1 MTAYRE
7 AGVDIEAG
15 EALVDRIKSAVKS
28 TWSSGVQGDFGG
40 FAGGISLPDGFDD
53 PVVVMSTDG
62 CGTKADVA
70 RQAGIFSGLGQDL
83 VASCIDDLAA
93 IGARPI
99 ALTDYL
105 TVGRL
110 DVEWASG
117 IISSIADACR
127 ASGVALL
134 GGETAEHPGVMK
146 PGEFDLAGTA
156 IGVMERGSAV
166 DGSAIKVGDIVVGLS
181 SPNVRANGFSLIRSS
196 VIPKIG
202 IHTVIEGGSLG
213 EVLLEPSVIYTPI
226 ALGLLARGGV
236 HGLAHITGGGL
247 PGNVKRILRS
257 DIDAHIDAGSWIR
270 PPIFSFIESVG
281 DVSVVDMFATF
292 NMGIGF
298 VAVMDPAMAG
308 DAVSVASDL
317 GVTAQEIGVIAQG
330 TGAVSIR

>member
-15 EALVDRIKSAVKS
+15 EALVDRIKSAVQS

-40 FAGGISLPDGFDD
+40 FAGGISIPSGFDD

-62 CGTKADVA
+62 CGTKAEVA
-70 RQAGIFSGLGQDL
+70 RQAGIFTGIGQDL

-93 IGARPI
+93 VGARPI

-110 DVEWASG
+110 DVEWASR
-117 IISSIADACR
+117 IINSIADACR

-156 IGVMERGSAV
+156 IGVMERGNAV
-166 DGSAIKVGDIVVGLS
+166 DGSGIEVGDVVVGLS
-181 SPNVRANGFSLIRSS
+181 SPNVRANGFSLIRSA
-196 VIPKIG
+196 VIPKMG
-202 IHTVIEGGSLG
+202 IDAVIDGGTLG
-213 EVLLEPSVIYTPI
+213 EVLLEPSVVYTPI
-226 ALGLLARGGV
+226 VLGLLAHGGV

-257 DIDAHIDAGSWIR
+257 DIDAHIDAESWIR
-270 PPIFSFIESVG
+270 PPIFSVVESVG
-281 DVSVVDMFATF
+281 EISVDDMFATF
-292 NMGIGF
+292 NMGVGF
-298 VAVMDPAMAG
+298 VAVVDPAVAG
-308 DAVSVASDL
+308 EAISIASGL
-317 GVTAQEIGVIAQG
+317 GVTAQEIGVIARG